1 MGGGRGVQR
10 RRSRPAH
17 LQYSF
22 IKKWVKDSAC
32 MHSHLSKSLKLNC
45 VESGC
50 LRGDSGEE
58 RAAWTGNAGGDA
70 ADGNDPSP
78 TNRGVIK
85 SPL

>member
-1 MGGGRGVQR
+1 MGGGVQR
-10 RRSRPAH
+10 TRSRSAH

-32 MHSHLSKSLKLNC
+32 MHSDLSKSLKLNS

-50 LRGDSGEE
+50 LQGDSREE
-58 RAAWTGNAGGDA
+58 RAAWTGNAGGKA

-78 TNRGVIK
+78 TNRGVRK
-85 SPL
+85 SSL